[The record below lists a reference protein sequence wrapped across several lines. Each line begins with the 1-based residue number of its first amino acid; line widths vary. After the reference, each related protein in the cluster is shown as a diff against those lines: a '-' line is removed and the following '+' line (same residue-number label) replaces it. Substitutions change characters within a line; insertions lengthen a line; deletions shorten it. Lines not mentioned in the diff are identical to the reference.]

1 MKKSKSGYKRSRAN
15 AITHGF
21 YATDELFLASLKPKE
36 RRSFNK
42 LRDTLHTEYHP
53 QTVRETILVDRLAIL
68 HFRQY
73 RLYSLEALAIDQT
86 GTKPLAPVRS
96 SRISTASPA
105 TTDASKN
112 RSAPSTTASTG
123 TTTSARITPSA
134 SIAAA
139 NKNENPFR
147 QKNIY
152 CQ

>member
-86 GTKPLAPVRS
+86 GTKPLAPGSILAHLDRFSRYDGRIEKQIRALNNRLYWHFNSRRDYSLSFYRS
-96 SRISTASPA
+96 
-105 TTDASKN
+105 
-112 RSAPSTTASTG
+112 G
-123 TTTSARITPSA
+123 
-134 SIAAA
+134 
-139 NKNENPFR
+139 E
-147 QKNIY
+147 
-152 CQ
+152 